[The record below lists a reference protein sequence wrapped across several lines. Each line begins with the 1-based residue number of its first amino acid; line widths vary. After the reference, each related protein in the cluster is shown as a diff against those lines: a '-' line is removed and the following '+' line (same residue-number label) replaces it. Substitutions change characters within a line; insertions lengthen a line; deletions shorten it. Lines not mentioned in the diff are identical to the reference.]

1 VIKYRLRCT
10 FAHEFEAWFASSGSY
25 EAQAAE
31 HKVCC
36 PHCGDRDIVKAIM
49 APNVAVRDR
58 AKHDVSDDAS
68 QSAKLR
74 PQVVEVLREVRR
86 TLIAAAE
93 DVGARFPEEARKIH
107 YGETE
112 ARGIRGKASRDEVRT
127 LLDEGMT
134 ILTLPPLPEDAN

>member
-10 FAHEFEAWFASSGSY
+10 FAHEFETWFASSDSY

-31 HKVCC
+31 RKVCC
-36 PHCGDRDIVKAIM
+36 PHCGDREVVKAIM

-58 AKHDVSDDAS
+58 AKHDVPDDTS
-68 QSAKLR
+68 QVANLR
-74 PQVVEVLREVRR
+74 PQMVEVLREVRR
-86 TLIAAAE
+86 TLVAAAE

-112 ARGIRGKASRDEVRT
+112 SRGIRGTASSDEVRT
-127 LLDEGMT
+127 LLDEGIT